1 MVHPVFSNYRQYAP
15 IALLRIVFRGTG
27 IGVSAAWAGC
37 ASFLETWPGRRGREN
52 GPEGEMTTT
61 TRQLAEVADHVN
73 ELQKRILEVVFE
85 PAARKRLRL
94 FTAREAA
101 RWIGLSVPRLRDV
114 CEQENLVP
122 QEQRR
127 MSSRGGLLLSAA
139 QIGDIRRHMAKS
151 SPRSMRYRPGRH
163 TGETCQVIAS
173 MIFKGGTGKT
183 TLAVHLAQYLA
194 LRGYRVL
201 LVDLDPQASA
211 TTLFGLNPSQDVAD
225 DATFYGHVSGDR
237 RFAELPIETYWPGL
251 DLVPANLALAL
262 TDFEIAGRA
271 KLQASL
277 PIHDY
282 LRRGLDEV
290 RENYDV
296 ILLDCRPDL
305 GMSTLNALVAASGIF
320 VPVTMSQLDIAS
332 MGEFFRFS
340 AFLLEQLHELG
351 VEESHLDLDFVRLI
365 VNRFDPG
372 QAAQAQ
378 CHHWML
384 ARMPDQVVRTTM
396 LQTAALGHAGSQW
409 QTLYEYEPDEGRR
422 RAYNRALEALDAL
435 CLDLE
440 TILWGAWGRRSLP
453 NRNRQPQESV
463 ADVTA

>member
-1 MVHPVFSNYRQYAP
+1 
-15 IALLRIVFRGTG
+15 
-27 IGVSAAWAGC
+27 
-37 ASFLETWPGRRGREN
+37 
-52 GPEGEMTTT
+52 MTTT

-85 PAARKRLRL
+85 PASTKRLRL

-101 RWIGLSVPRLRDV
+101 RWIGLRVPRLRDV
-114 CEQENLVP
+114 CEQERLVP
-122 QEQRR
+122 EEQRR
-127 MSSRGGLLLSAA
+127 MSKRGGLLLSAE
-139 QIGDIRRHMAKS
+139 QIEAVRRHMAHA
-151 SPRSMRYRPGRH
+151 SPRSTRYQPGRRDD
-163 TGETCQVIAS
+163 ERCQVIAS

-225 DATFYGHVSGDR
+225 DATFYGYVSGDR
-237 RFAELPIETYWPGL
+237 KFAELPIRTYWPGL

-271 KLQASL
+271 KLQATT

-282 LRRGLDEV
+282 LRRGLDEISQS
-290 RENYDV
+290 YDV
-296 ILLDCRPDL
+296 IMLDCRPDL
-305 GMSTLNALVAASGIF
+305 GMSTLNALVASSGIF

-340 AFLLEQLHELG
+340 AFLLEQLQELG
-351 VEESHLDLDFVRLI
+351 VDERQLDLDFVRLI
-365 VNRFDPG
+365 VNRFDPA

-378 CHHWML
+378 CYHWML

-409 QTLYEYEPDEGRR
+409 QTLYEYEPDDGRR
-422 RAYNRALEALDAL
+422 KAYNRALDALDAL

-440 TILWGAWGRRSLP
+440 SILWRAWGRRSLP
-453 NRNRQPQESV
+453 NRNHQPQETIV
-463 ADVTA
+463 DA